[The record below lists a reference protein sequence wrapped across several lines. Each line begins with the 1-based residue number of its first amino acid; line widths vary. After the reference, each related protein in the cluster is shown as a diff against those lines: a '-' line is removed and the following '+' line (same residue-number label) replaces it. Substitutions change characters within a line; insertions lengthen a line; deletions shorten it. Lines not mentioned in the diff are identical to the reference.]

1 MLPHGRTDGA
11 ACAHGHRD
19 DARPHAG
26 ARPTVPPRLRAR
38 GSVATRAPRVSDASL
53 AGTPRGATEL
63 LLGPRARPPL
73 RHPTS
78 RPPRST
84 RRRTIL
90 GVHFLVA
97 VSLCSGAVTR
107 YQVSYSSFAPPQ
119 EPGLQPYFARG
130 TYQCRNS
137 TSGCLLAP
145 LRGLCHH
152 FESAALPD
160 SPPLTFAAP
169 YAVFSNVRP
178 SASIP
183 FDPAA
188 LSEAVAVD
196 GRAAACVC
204 GLRGGGGRDSI
215 VAGAR
220 GVGPGTYDA
229 PGLSRRRHGDG
240 SKAVMSLCCGSISSL
255 RFAPPQESG
264 LQSYELRRRRAS
276 LILAEQLR
284 GGLDALQRRRR
295 LPQGR
300 HPAGGVAARAAATR
314 PSAPPP
320 MRRSRRSA
328 RAAGYQIGRLGWRVA
343 SKPSKG
349 HADARAVH
357 DARAARG
364 PCTVVRF

>member
-1 MLPHGRTDGA
+1 M
-11 ACAHGHRD
+11 
-19 DARPHAG
+19 
-26 ARPTVPPRLRAR
+26 
-38 GSVATRAPRVSDASL
+38 
-53 AGTPRGATEL
+53 
-63 LLGPRARPPL
+63 
-73 RHPTS
+73 
-78 RPPRST
+78 
-84 RRRTIL
+84 
-90 GVHFLVA
+90 
-97 VSLCSGAVTR
+97 TR

-130 TYQCRNS
+130 TCQCRIS

-160 SPPLTFAAP
+160 SRPLTFAAP
-169 YAVFSNVRP
+169 YAVFANVRP

-188 LSEAVAVD
+188 LSETAVVD
-196 GRAAACVC
+196 RRAAACVW

-255 RFAPPQESG
+255 FASPQESG

-276 LILAEQLR
+276 VILAEQLR
-284 GGLDALQRRRR
+284 GGLDALQWRRRPDACGS
-295 LPQGR
+295 LL
-300 HPAGGVAARAAATR
+300 A
-314 PSAPPP
+314 
-320 MRRSRRSA
+320 
-328 RAAGYQIGRLGWRVA
+328 VA
-343 SKPSKG
+343 SG
-349 HADARAVH
+349 VRAIRSS
-357 DARAARG
+357 A
-364 PCTVVRF
+364 

>member
-19 DARPHAG
+19 DAPPHAG
-26 ARPTVPPRLRAR
+26 ARPTVPPRPRRA
-38 GSVATRAPRVSDASL
+38 AASL
-53 AGTPRGATEL
+53 HGLPSLLIVLRRYAWRYEL
-63 LLGPRARPPL
+63 LLGGCRAPPL
-73 RHPTS
+73 RHLTS
-78 RPPRST
+78 RPPLRST

-90 GVHFLVA
+90 GVYFIVA

-130 TYQCRNS
+130 AYQRRNS
-137 TSGCLLAP
+137 TPGCLLAP

-204 GLRGGGGRDSI
+204 GLRGGDGRDSI
-215 VAGAR
+215 VAGAC
-220 GVGPGTYDA
+220 GVGPGTTM
-229 PGLSRRRHGDG
+229 P
-240 SKAVMSLCCGSISSL
+240 
-255 RFAPPQESG
+255 
-264 LQSYELRRRRAS
+264 
-276 LILAEQLR
+276 
-284 GGLDALQRRRR
+284 
-295 LPQGR
+295 
-300 HPAGGVAARAAATR
+300 
-314 PSAPPP
+314 
-320 MRRSRRSA
+320 
-328 RAAGYQIGRLGWRVA
+328 
-343 SKPSKG
+343 
-349 HADARAVH
+349 RAVPTET
-357 DARAARG
+357 RG
-364 PCTVVRF
+364 RI

>member
-1 MLPHGRTDGA
+1 MTFIVDRFATVRLALRVVVGRGLAPA
-11 ACAHGHRD
+11 A
-19 DARPHAG
+19 
-26 ARPTVPPRLRAR
+26 PPPNFA
-38 GSVATRAPRVSDASL
+38 
-53 AGTPRGATEL
+53 
-63 LLGPRARPPL
+63 PPL
-73 RHPTS
+73 
-78 RPPRST
+78 RST

-137 TSGCLLAP
+137 TPGCLLAP

-204 GLRGGGGRDSI
+204 GLRGGDGRDSI

-229 PGLSRRRHGDG
+229 PGLSRRRHEDG
-240 SKAVMSLCCGSISSL
+240 SKAVMSLCCGSISSSFRAPAGARPTVL
-255 RFAPPQESG
+255 RASTAPGKPH
-264 LQSYELRRRRAS
+264 RRRAAS
-276 LILAEQLR
+276 GRTRRPPAAPAARRLR
-284 GGLDALQRRRR
+284 ELTRRRKR
-295 LPQGR
+295 R
-300 HPAGGVAARAAATR
+300 TSHPLLR
-314 PSAPPP
+314 PT
-320 MRRSRRSA
+320 RRSRRRPAESL
-328 RAAGYQIGRLGWRVA
+328 I
-343 SKPSKG
+343 P
-349 HADARAVH
+349 H
-357 DARAARG
+357 
-364 PCTVVRF
+364 P

>member
-1 MLPHGRTDGA
+1 M
-11 ACAHGHRD
+11 
-19 DARPHAG
+19 
-26 ARPTVPPRLRAR
+26 
-38 GSVATRAPRVSDASL
+38 
-53 AGTPRGATEL
+53 
-63 LLGPRARPPL
+63 
-73 RHPTS
+73 
-78 RPPRST
+78 
-84 RRRTIL
+84 
-90 GVHFLVA
+90 
-97 VSLCSGAVTR
+97 TR

-130 TYQCRNS
+130 TYQRRNS

-204 GLRGGGGRDSI
+204 GLRGGDGRDSI

-229 PGLSRRRHGDG
+229 PGLSRRRHEDG
-240 SKAVMSLCCGSISSL
+240 SKAVMSLCCGSISSSFRAPAGVRPTVL
-255 RFAPPQESG
+255 RASTAPGKPHP
-264 LQSYELRRRRAS
+264 RRAAS
-276 LILAEQLR
+276 AR
-284 GGLDALQRRRR
+284 TRRPPAAPAARR
-295 LPQGR
+295 LREHILQARPR
-300 HPAGGVAARAAATR
+300 TSHPLLRLT
-314 PSAPPP
+314 
-320 MRRSRRSA
+320 RRSRKR
-328 RAAGYQIGRLGWRVA
+328 RAEP
-343 SKPSKG
+343 PSI
-349 HADARAVH
+349 H
-357 DARAARG
+357 
-364 PCTVVRF
+364 P

>member
-1 MLPHGRTDGA
+1 M
-11 ACAHGHRD
+11 
-19 DARPHAG
+19 
-26 ARPTVPPRLRAR
+26 
-38 GSVATRAPRVSDASL
+38 
-53 AGTPRGATEL
+53 
-63 LLGPRARPPL
+63 
-73 RHPTS
+73 
-78 RPPRST
+78 
-84 RRRTIL
+84 
-90 GVHFLVA
+90 
-97 VSLCSGAVTR
+97 TR

-160 SPPLTFAAP
+160 SRPLTLAPP
-169 YAVFSNVRP
+169 YAVFANVRP

-183 FDPAA
+183 FEPAA
-188 LSEAVAVD
+188 LPEALVVD

-240 SKAVMSLCCGSISSL
+240 SKAVMSLCCGSISSS
-255 RFAPPQESG
+255 FAPPQESG

-284 GGLDALQRRRR
+284 GGLDALQRRWR
-295 LPQGR
+295 PDTCGSVFAQPGR
-300 HPAGGVAARAAATR
+300 IRAIR
-314 PSAPPP
+314 SSA
-320 MRRSRRSA
+320 
-328 RAAGYQIGRLGWRVA
+328 
-343 SKPSKG
+343 
-349 HADARAVH
+349 
-357 DARAARG
+357 
-364 PCTVVRF
+364 

>member
-1 MLPHGRTDGA
+1 MDIEKTPAPTQEPGLQSLL
-11 ACAHGHRD
+11 AC
-19 DARPHAG
+19 G
-26 ARPTVPPRLRAR
+26 ARQRRYMTFIVDRFATARLALRVVVGRGLAPAAPPPNFA
-38 GSVATRAPRVSDASL
+38 
-53 AGTPRGATEL
+53 
-63 LLGPRARPPL
+63 PPL
-73 RHPTS
+73 
-78 RPPRST
+78 RST

-90 GVHFLVA
+90 GVYFIVA

-130 TYQCRNS
+130 TCQCRIS

-160 SPPLTFAAP
+160 SRPLTFAAP
-169 YAVFSNVRP
+169 YAVFANVRP

-188 LSEAVAVD
+188 LPEAVSVD
-196 GRAAACVC
+196 GRSAACVC
-204 GLRGGGGRDSI
+204 GLRDGGGRDSI

-220 GVGPGTYDA
+220 GVGPGCPEGD
-229 PGLSRRRHGDG
+229 GCCCGDG
-240 SKAVMSLCCGSISSL
+240 SKAVMSLYSGSISSS
-255 RFAPPQESG
+255 FAPPQESG

-295 LPQGR
+295 PDACG
-300 HPAGGVAARAAATR
+300 
-314 PSAPPP
+314 S
-320 MRRSRRSA
+320 
-328 RAAGYQIGRLGWRVA
+328 IF
-343 SKPSKG
+343 SKPG
-349 HADARAVH
+349 RVRAIRSS
-357 DARAARG
+357 A
-364 PCTVVRF
+364 